1 MSRRAIVGGVL
12 VVAVA
17 MSGAILAFRGDSPA
31 PVKAQLTIAE
41 ALSSGDLSGFAR
53 ADRPRPFDFPRDHGP
68 HPAFRTEWWYW
79 TGNLR
84 GADGRHFGFQLTF
97 FRTALTPEAV
107 ARGSAWGANQVYLA
121 HFAIT
126 DVAGAR
132 FHAWS
137 RTSRAALGLAGAE
150 SQPFRVWLDDWEAHG
165 EGDAGLPMRLR
176 AAEGDMA
183 LDLTLESAK
192 PVALQG
198 DRGWSRKGPE
208 AGNASYYYS
217 LTRMPARGAVTVAG
231 QRVAVT
237 GLAWMDREWSTSALG
252 PELDGW
258 DWLALQWDDGRDLMF
273 YRLRRK
279 DGGVDRFSAGAMVDT
294 RGVAQALGFEEVMLE
309 PEGAWTSPRT
319 GARYPARWRLRIP
332 ALGLEALVVPVL
344 ADQELDVGARYWE
357 GAVIVNG
364 SQRSGAVSGRG
375 YLEMVG
381 YGP

>member
-1 MSRRAIVGGVL
+1 MSRRALVGWVL
-12 VVAVA
+12 VGALA
-17 MSGAILAFRGDSPA
+17 TLGAILALRGGSPA
-31 PVKAQLTIAE
+31 PVRARLAIAE

-53 ADRPRPFDFPRDHGP
+53 AERPRPFAFPRDHGP
-68 HPAFRTEWWYW
+68 HPDFRTEWWYW
-79 TGNLR
+79 TGNLH
-84 GADGRHFGFQLTF
+84 GADGRRFGFQLTF
-97 FRTALTPEAV
+97 FRTALTPEAA

-137 RTSRAALGLAGAE
+137 RTSREALGLAGAE
-150 SQPFRVWLDDWEAHG
+150 SQPFRVWVEDWEARG
-165 EGDAGLPMRLR
+165 EGNAGPPMRLR
-176 AAEGDMA
+176 AAEGDMG
-183 LDLTLESAK
+183 LDLTLQSAK
-192 PVALQG
+192 PVVLQG

-237 GLAWMDREWSTSALG
+237 GLAWMDREWSTTALG
-252 PELDGW
+252 PELAGW
-258 DWLALQWDDGRDLMF
+258 DWLALQWDDGRDLML

-279 DGGVDRFSAGAMVDT
+279 DGGVDRFSAATIVDA
-294 RGVAQALGFEEVMLE
+294 RGDAQALGLEEVMLE
-309 PEGAWTSPRT
+309 PEGAWTSPRS

-332 ALGLEALVVPVL
+332 ALGLEAEVVPVL
-344 ADQELDVGARYWE
+344 ADQELDVGVRYWE
-357 GAVIVNG
+357 GAVTVSG
-364 SQRSGAVSGRG
+364 SGRGGAVSGQG